1 MKLNIFDRLLVLLSM
16 IFMFCCG
23 AVLIVI
29 STGFV
34 TIEGTVAR
42 ISSYVSNSYGN
53 AFYLISGIVIVLVA
67 IRLMVA
73 SLSFKK
79 SKKVEEKETA
89 TDSILIQDAEGTN
102 GEVLISTE
110 VIKDMAVNYANESED
125 VKSVDCKIF
134 KNEEGIKIVL
144 KLCFEEGVELKET
157 MSTMQTEVKEY
168 IEKYA
173 GVSISSVNICAD
185 LGENG
190 NAGIP
195 FLKSRVR

>member
-42 ISSYVSNSYGN
+42 ISSYVTNSYGN
-53 AFYLISGIVIVLVA
+53 AFYLVSGIVIVLVA

-79 SKKVEEKETA
+79 SKKVEGKETT
-89 TDSILIQDAEGTN
+89 TDSILIQNAEGTN

-110 VIKDMAVNYANESED
+110 VIKDMAVNYANESEN

-134 KNEEGIKIVL
+134 NNEDGIKISL
-144 KLCFEEGVELKET
+144 KLYFEEGVELKET

-173 GVSISSVNICAD
+173 GVSVASVNVCAD

-190 NAGIP
+190 NGGIP